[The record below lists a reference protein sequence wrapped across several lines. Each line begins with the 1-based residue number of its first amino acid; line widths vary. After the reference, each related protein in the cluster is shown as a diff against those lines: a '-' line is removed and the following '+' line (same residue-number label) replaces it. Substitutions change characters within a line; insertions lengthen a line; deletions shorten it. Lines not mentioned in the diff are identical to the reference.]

1 MKNIVIDEDYRIK
14 NSTEPK
20 LRFYN
25 PFNPN
30 MSSTANLGFNAGTG
44 SPPVDD
50 DPTATHLIL
59 EDGQGFYFKDLF
71 EGATIR
77 IKNAYVI
84 GEVETVT
91 ITDRNIL
98 TNPSGDTIQFDD
110 ALNPLKPSGVY
121 DTEIHTDAVVVE
133 AWSSGVQTFQSSLDE
148 HYGTAALGYHAK
160 WVQGEGRNGGSC
172 IKFVDQNLI
181 LL

>member
-1 MKNIVIDEDYRIK
+1 MNYEISEISTARDEVRIRARNINDDVYKEDLYDRAFAFKNVIIDEDYRIK
-14 NSTEPK
+14 NGTEPK

-44 SPPVDD
+44 GPPVDD

-110 ALNPLKPSGVY
+110 ALNLK
-121 DTEIHTDAVVVE
+121 
-133 AWSSGVQTFQSSLDE
+133 TFRSIR
-148 HYGTAALGYHAK
+148 Y
-160 WVQGEGRNGGSC
+160 RNTYRCGSR
-172 IKFVDQNLI
+172 
-181 LL
+181 